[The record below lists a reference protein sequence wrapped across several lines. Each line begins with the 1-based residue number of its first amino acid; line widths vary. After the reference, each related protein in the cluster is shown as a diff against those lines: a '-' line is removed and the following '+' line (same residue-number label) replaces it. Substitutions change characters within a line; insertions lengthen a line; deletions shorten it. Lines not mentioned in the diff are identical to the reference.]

1 MTVST
6 DETVLPAFTSE
17 QRHVLGMLYGFL
29 IRLGQ
34 QRLRRL
40 EQQKLQEEERI
51 GEDHQDADLELHA
64 LEN

>member
-1 MTVST
+1 MTIST

-17 QRHVLGMLYGFL
+17 QRQVLGMLYGFL
-29 IRLGQ
+29 IQLGQ

-40 EQQKLQEEERI
+40 EQESLQEEKLV
-51 GEDHQDADLELHA
+51 DDLDKDTDMELQV

>member
-1 MTVST
+1 MTIST

-29 IRLGQ
+29 IQLGQ

-40 EQQKLQEEERI
+40 EQESPQEEKLV
-51 GEDHQDADLELHA
+51 DDLDKDADMELQV

>member
-1 MTVST
+1 MTIST

-29 IRLGQ
+29 IQLGQ

-40 EQQKLQEEERI
+40 EQQKLQEEETL
-51 GEDHQDADLELHA
+51 GDTYQDADTKLLNLEQ
-64 LEN
+64 

>member
-17 QRHVLGMLYGFL
+17 QRHMLGMLYGFL

-40 EQQKLQEEERI
+40 EQESLNQEKQVDNQC
-51 GEDHQDADLELHA
+51 EDTDVELHNF
-64 LEN
+64 EK

>member
-1 MTVST
+1 MTASA
-6 DETVLPAFTSE
+6 DEAVVPVFTAE

-29 IRLGQ
+29 IQLGQ

-40 EQQKLQEEERI
+40 EQEKPHEEEPMSKPR
-51 GEDHQDADLELHA
+51 QDADRELHA

>member
-6 DETVLPAFTSE
+6 DETVLPAFTAE

-29 IRLGQ
+29 IQLGQ

-40 EQQKLQEEERI
+40 EQQKLQEKEQI

>member
-6 DETVLPAFTSE
+6 DETALLVFTSE

>member
-29 IRLGQ
+29 IQLGQ

-40 EQQKLQEEERI
+40 EQQKLQEKEQI
-51 GEDHQDADLELHA
+51 GEGHQDADLELHA